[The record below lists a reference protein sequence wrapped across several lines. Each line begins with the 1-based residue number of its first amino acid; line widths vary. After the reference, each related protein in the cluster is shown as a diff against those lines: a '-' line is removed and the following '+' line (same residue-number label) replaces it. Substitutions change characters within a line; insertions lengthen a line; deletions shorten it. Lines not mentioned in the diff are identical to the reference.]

1 MITERTRTSALA
13 VGMGEVEE
21 HLRLTW
27 AVEEQQ
33 TLQAMIVAATYE
45 IEERAGLAIL
55 SQTITVTTDACTDIA
70 LPVGPVSTGA
80 VATVSTLGDDGSLT
94 PVASGFWLEAGRW
107 PTLHLTD
114 TGITG
119 RLVVGYTAGMTTA
132 PQDVRHA
139 ICDQV
144 GLLYEQRGMP
154 TKGVPLSMSA
164 AALIA
169 RRGRVRL

>member
-1 MITERTRTSALA
+1 MITQRTRTTALA

-55 SQTITVTTDACTDIA
+55 AQAITITTDAAPDIA
-70 LPVGPVSTGA
+70 LSVGPVASGA
-80 VATVSTLGDDGSLT
+80 TATVSTLADDGTLT

-107 PTLHLTD
+107 PILHITD
-114 TGITG
+114 TSITG
-119 RLVVGYTAGMTTA
+119 RVVVTYTAGMNTA

-144 GLLYEQRGMP
+144 GLLYDHRGEP
-154 TKGVPLSMSA
+154 AKGVALSMSA
-164 AALIA
+164 ASLIA
-169 RRGRVRL
+169 RRGMVRL

>member
-1 MITERTRTSALA
+1 MQTERTRPNTLPLSMA
-13 VGMGEVEE
+13 EVEE

-33 TLQAMIVAATYE
+33 TLQAMVMAATYE

-55 SQTITVTTDACTDIA
+55 SQTISVTTDAAPEIV
-70 LPVGPVSTGA
+70 LPVGPVATGGT
-80 VATVSTLGDDGSLT
+80 ATLSTLGDDGT
-94 PVASGFWLEAGRW
+94 PTAVASGFWLGAGRW
-107 PTLHLTD
+107 PTLHITD
-114 TGITG
+114 TSITG
-119 RLVVGYTAGMTTA
+119 RVVVAYTAGPVTA
-132 PQDVRHA
+132 QDVRHA

-144 GLLYEQRGMP
+144 GVMYENR
-154 TKGVPLSMSA
+154 GVPAQGLALSVSA